1 MRSRG
6 NNEGVKRAA
15 ILLISLGP
23 DVSSAILK
31 QMPEKTIQKVT
42 YEIAN
47 MDYVEPEIKDQVNQE
62 FMATMKART
71 HMLDG
76 GIDYAR
82 NLLHKALG
90 SQRAQV
96 VMDNLTE
103 LSSLERPFAIAR
115 KADTQHMVNML
126 THEHPQTV
134 ALILCYM
141 QPDRAAQVLSGLPQD
156 VQAEVAERI
165 ATIDR
170 TTPSVI
176 RRIEKVLED
185 KFSNLIDSEY
195 ESVGGV
201 KSLVEILN
209 AADRSTEKNIIDE
222 LEKTQE
228 ELAEQIKASLFVFE
242 DIVHLDQ
249 SAIQRVLREVNN
261 EDLAL
266 SLKGASKEVVN
277 IIFDN
282 MSSRAAD
289 TLKEEIEFLGP
300 VRLSTVEEAQKKTVG
315 HIRRLEEAGEIIIG
329 RSEEDAIIV

>member
-1 MRSRG
+1 MRQDDK
-6 NNEGVKRAA
+6 EGVRRAA

-23 DVSSAILK
+23 DVSSTILK

-47 MDYVEPEIKDQVNQE
+47 LDYVEPDMKTEVQQE
-62 FMATMKART
+62 FLATMKARR
-71 HMLDG
+71 HMSDG

-90 SQRAQV
+90 SKRAQV

-103 LSSLERPFAIAR
+103 LSSFEKPFAIVR

-141 QPDRAAQVLSGLPQD
+141 QPDRAAHVLSELPKKAQG
-156 VQAEVAERI
+156 QVAERI

-170 TTPSVI
+170 TSPSVI

-209 AADRSTEKNIIDE
+209 AADRSTEKYIIDE
-222 LEKTQE
+222 LEKVEE

-249 SAIQRVLREVNN
+249 AAVQRVLREVSN

-266 SLKGASKEVVN
+266 ALKGASKEVVT
-277 IIFDN
+277 IIYDN

-289 TLKEEIEFLGP
+289 TLKDEIEFLGP
-300 VRLSTVEEAQKKTVG
+300 VRLSTVEESQKKIVG
-315 HIRRLEEAGEIIIG
+315 HIRRLEEANEIIIG
-329 RSEEDAIIV
+329 RSDEDAIIV